1 MLRRLLPFQIQ
12 PMVQQALREDLS
24 AGDITTDLLPDIAHR
39 QIVATLRTRQACV
52 VSGLE
57 VGMGV
62 FMAVDDQLRCEPV
75 VENGQH
81 LSPGQVLMTIR
92 GSASSVLKAERTALN
107 FMQHAAGVATC
118 TARFVHAIAG
128 TDACVTDTRKTTPG
142 LRALEKL
149 AVIHGGGRPHRYN
162 LGSAVMLKDNH
173 IQAAGGIIAAVRQIR
188 EQASHTV
195 KIEVE
200 VDTLDQVE
208 DALAAQADIILLDNF
223 SLEDLRTAV
232 GRIARL
238 AVTEASGGITLDT
251 IREVAET
258 GVQFISTSQITISA
272 GAVDLGLD
280 F

>member
-1 MLRRLLPFQIQ
+1 MRRLLPFQIA
-12 PMVQQALREDLS
+12 PLVQQALREDLS
-24 AGDITTDLLPDIAHR
+24 AGDITTDLLPDIIN
-39 QIVATLRTRQACV
+39 QQVLATLRTRQACV

-62 FMAVDDQLRCEPV
+62 FMSVDDALICELKV
-75 VENGQH
+75 QNGQM
-81 LSPGQVLMTIR
+81 LSPGDCLMTIA
-92 GSASSVLKAERTALN
+92 GNASSILKAERTALN
-107 FMQHAAGVATC
+107 FMQHASGVATC
-118 TARFVHAIAG
+118 TRRFVKAIEG
-128 TDACVTDTRKTTPG
+128 TDAFVTDTRKTTPG

-149 AVIHGGGRPHRYN
+149 AVVHGGGRPHRYN

-173 IQAAGGIIAAVRQIR
+173 IQAAGGILPAVRQIR
-188 EQASHTV
+188 AQASHTV

-200 VDTLDQVE
+200 VDTLHQVE
-208 DALAAQADIILLDNF
+208 EALAAQADIILLDNF
-223 SLEDLRTAV
+223 TLEDLRTAV
-232 GRIARL
+232 GRIGKL

-251 IREVAET
+251 IRDVADT

>member
-1 MLRRLLPFQIQ
+1 MRRLLPFQIE
-12 PMVQQALREDLS
+12 PLVQQALREDLS
-24 AGDITTDLLPDIAHR
+24 AGDITTDLLPDIINR
-39 QIVATLRTRQACV
+39 QVLATLRTRQPCV

-62 FMAVDDQLRCEPV
+62 FMAVDDSLVCQPMV
-75 VENGQH
+75 HNSQH
-81 LSPGQVLMTIR
+81 LQPGTTLMTIA
-92 GSASSVLKAERTALN
+92 GSASSILKAERTALN

-118 TARFVHAIAG
+118 TQRFVKAIEG

-149 AVIHGGGRPHRYN
+149 AVVHGGGRPHRYN

-173 IQAAGGIIAAVRQIR
+173 IQAAGGILQAVRQIR
-188 EQASHTV
+188 AQASHTV

-200 VDTLDQVE
+200 VDTLHQVE
-208 DALAAQADIILLDNF
+208 EALAAQADIILLDNF

-232 GRIARL
+232 GRIGKL

-251 IREVAET
+251 IRDVAET